1 MTLNPSNEPSVASSS
16 SYWRP
21 KAHGPALYVLRLEL
35 QPSHRVMPRE
45 INALVKRPLHAEK
58 RRRSFELCRCAAAL
72 ARVCRRPCLHA
83 MRLWLLIDAWHRS

>member
-58 RRRSFELCRCAAAL
+58 RRRSLSCAGVL
-72 ARVCRRPCLHA
+72 P
-83 MRLWLLIDAWHRS
+83 RLPGFVSGPAYT